1 MISRS
6 LQRLGGAT
14 LAAIAFTFTATPSSA
29 ATVEVSYLPPIV
41 GIEMLYRGMGY
52 SADDGSFVSLAGA
65 TITSATVLVD
75 FTMLGDI
82 DASSFH
88 MDMAVPVSGATSQFF
103 QVTGADLT
111 EVSPNHYTYA
121 LTTDDFD
128 GEIFDSRF
136 AVETYGVD
144 SDGNAVGMPALV
156 DASTGFYFTVDV
168 PTAPVPE
175 PSSALLLLG
184 GLAFVAPVLARRR
197 KA

>member
-1 MISRS
+1 MISRT
-6 LQRLGGAT
+6 LQRLVGST
-14 LAAIAFTFTATPSSA
+14 LAAIAFTFAATPSSA

-41 GIEMLYRGMGY
+41 GIEMFYREMGY
-52 SADDGSFVSLAGA
+52 SANDGSFVSLAGA
-65 TITSATVLVD
+65 KITSATVLVD
-75 FTMLGDI
+75 FTMLGDV
-82 DASSFH
+82 DASTFH

-121 LTTDDFD
+121 LTTDDFN
-128 GEIFDSRF
+128 GEIFSSRF
-136 AVETYGVD
+136 AVETYGMD
-144 SDGNAVGMPALV
+144 SDGNGIALPAIV
-156 DASTGFYFTVDV
+156 DSSTGFYFTVDV

-184 GLAFVAPVLARRR
+184 GLAFVTPLLARRR